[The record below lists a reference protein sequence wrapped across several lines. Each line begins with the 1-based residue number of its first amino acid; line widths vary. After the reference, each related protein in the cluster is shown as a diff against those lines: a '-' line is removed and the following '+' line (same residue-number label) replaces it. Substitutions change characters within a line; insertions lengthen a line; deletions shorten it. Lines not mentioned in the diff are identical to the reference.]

1 MSYNKNHLILLKYKK
16 EKKRIMKYKNLEI
29 QDNEIKLNKYQSIYF
44 NFEGLKNKL
53 KEIKFPVIILDTE
66 FFNRSHDFENLEP
79 KLYNEKQKD
88 IVYLMN
94 YSFAKSFNEVQTR
107 NNHKSINSL
116 SIKRKVNDEK
126 YNFKNQYQSM
136 IKSFIN
142 MCINKNIRTII
153 FAGQDNDKKIIEQW
167 INTYKALFKN
177 KKTDLFIFNKDT
189 KTYTLN
195 SFDIYDALEQNLS
208 FANYV
213 KDGSKF
219 YNEQNLKKGE
229 IEDSIKIRSLKKFF
243 DYTEDL
249 HSKYKFTED
258 DIRSLCA
265 QALKLFTLPEV
276 SQTQHD
282 KLSKSLKQTRK
293 HCYEDVLKILVLIKF
308 FSFIMNKQMGETWA
322 SA

>member
-1 MSYNKNHLILLKYKK
+1 
-16 EKKRIMKYKNLEI
+16 MKYKNL
-29 QDNEIKLNKYQSIYF
+29 DIKENSIKFNKYQSIFF
-44 NFEGLKNKL
+44 NFEGLQNKL
-53 KEIKFPVIILDTE
+53 TKIKFPVIILDTE
-66 FFNRSHDFENLEP
+66 FFNRSHDFDNIEP
-79 KLYNEKQKD
+79 KLYSESEKD

-116 SIKRKVNDEK
+116 SIRRKVNDDK

-142 MCINKNIRTII
+142 MCLNKNIRTII

-177 KKTDLFIFNKDT
+177 KKTDLFLYNKET
-189 KTYTLN
+189 RLYTLN

-208 FANYV
+208 FTNYD
-213 KDGSKF
+213 KNGEKF
-219 YNEQNLKKGE
+219 YNEQNLKKGD

-243 DYTEDL
+243 DYTDDL
-249 HSKYKFTED
+249 HSKYNFKED
-258 DIRSLCA
+258 NITYLCSR
-265 QALKLFTLPEV
+265 ALKLFSLTEI
-276 SQTQHD
+276 SQGEHD
-282 KLSKSLKQTRK
+282 KLSKSLKEARK
-293 HCYEDVLKILVLIKF
+293 HCYDDVLKILVLIKF

>member
-1 MSYNKNHLILLKYKK
+1 
-16 EKKRIMKYKNLEI
+16 MKYKNLEI
-29 QDNEIKLNKYQSIYF
+29 QDNKIKLNKHQSIYF

-66 FFNRSHDFENLEP
+66 FFNRSHDFEKIEP
-79 KLYNEKQKD
+79 KLYSENEKD

-116 SIKRKVNDEK
+116 SIRRKVNDEK

-142 MCINKNIRTII
+142 MCVNKNIRTII
-153 FAGQDNDKKIIEQW
+153 FAGQDNDKNIIEQW
-167 INTYKALFKN
+167 INTYKVLFKN
-177 KKTDLFIFNKDT
+177 KKTDLFIFNKET
-189 KTYTLN
+189 KAYDLN

-208 FANYV
+208 FTNYA

-219 YNEQNLKKGE
+219 YNEQNLKKGD
-229 IEDSIKIRSLKKFF
+229 IHDSIKIRSLKKFF

-249 HSKYKFTED
+249 HSKYNFVEDNIKF
-258 DIRSLCA
+258 LCSR
-265 QALKLFTLPEV
+265 ALKLFSLPEV
-276 SQTQHD
+276 SQAEHYR
-282 KLSKSLKQTRK
+282 LSNSLKEARK
-293 HCYEDVLKILVLIKF
+293 HCYDDVLKILVLIKF